1 MSPEELKAGRLE
13 GGAEQAKAERGMKA
27 EGGAEGAG
35 AEAQLAVKAEGGERA
50 AGAETEREETGAQPP
65 RTLLP
70 GATIGVLGGGQL
82 GRMMA
87 LSGSAMGYRFVA
99 LDPAKDAPCGQVTP
113 QITAAYNDRDA
124 ARELARRSDV
134 ITYEFENVDA
144 GVAALLAEESYVP
157 QGSALL
163 YTTQHRLREKAAI
176 EAAGVPVAPYR
187 KVGSLAELEA
197 AAAELGLPCVLK
209 TATGGYDGKGQA
221 VIRRPEELAA
231 AFRQVAPGASVQAD
245 GATQVDVPELV
256 LEKFITFKCEISVI
270 AARSASGEV
279 KSFPPAENIH
289 VDNILHLSIVPARV
303 PEEIQRR
310 ACELAERIVSGMNA
324 VGLLAVEMF
333 VTEDGELFVN
343 ELAPRPHNSGHY
355 TMDACVTSQ
364 FEQHVRAICNL
375 PLGDTS
381 LLTPVVMVNVLGQH
395 LEGAIQAACSADETA
410 NKLGV
415 SPKLHIY
422 GKTESKTGRKM
433 GHINLLCKDTGDG
446 LSWVEQTNLWRN

>member
-1 MSPEELKAGRLE
+1 M
-13 GGAEQAKAERGMKA
+13 
-27 EGGAEGAG
+27 
-35 AEAQLAVKAEGGERA
+35 
-50 AGAETEREETGAQPP
+50 
-65 RTLLP
+65 
-70 GATIGVLGGGQL
+70 
-82 GRMMA
+82 
-87 LSGSAMGYRFVA
+87 
-99 LDPAKDAPCGQVTP
+99 
-113 QITAAYNDRDA
+113 
-124 ARELARRSDV
+124 
-134 ITYEFENVDA
+134 
-144 GVAALLAEESYVP
+144 P

-187 KVGSLAELEA
+187 KVGSLAELTA
-197 AAAELGLPCVLK
+197 AVADLGLPCVLK

-221 VIRRPEELAA
+221 VIRQPSALEA
-231 AFRQVAPGASVQAD
+231 AFRQVAPGAEAQD
-245 GATQVDVPELV
+245 GESGVPELV
-256 LEKFITFKCEISVI
+256 LEKFVKFKCEISVI

-289 VDNILHLSIVPARV
+289 VNNILHLSIVPARIS
-303 PEEIQRR
+303 EEIQQR
-310 ACELAERIVSGMNA
+310 ACGLAERLVSGLNA

-364 FEQHVRAICNL
+364 FEQHIRAICNL
-375 PLGDTS
+375 PLGETS

-395 LEGAIQAACSADETA
+395 LDGVIQRTGHPDEAA
-410 NKLGV
+410 NRLGIA
-415 SPKLHIY
+415 PKLHIY

>member
-1 MSPEELKAGRLE
+1 M
-13 GGAEQAKAERGMKA
+13 RGT
-27 EGGAEGAG
+27 
-35 AEAQLAVKAEGGERA
+35 A
-50 AGAETEREETGAQPP
+50 AA

-87 LSGSAMGYRFVA
+87 LAGSAMGYRFVA
-99 LDPAKDAPCGQVTP
+99 LDPAADSPCGQVTP
-113 QITAAYNDRDA
+113 QITAAYNDREA
-124 ARELARRSDV
+124 ARELARRADV

-144 GVAALLAEESYVP
+144 GVAALLSEESYVP
-157 QGSALL
+157 QGSRLL

-187 KVGSLAELEA
+187 KVGSLADLTA
-197 AAAELGLPCVLK
+197 AAADLGLPCVLK

-221 VIRRPEELAA
+221 VIRGPEELEA
-231 AFRQVAPGASVQAD
+231 AFRQVSPGAA
-245 GATQVDVPELV
+245 VPELV
-256 LEKFITFKCEISVI
+256 LEKFVKFKCEISVI

-289 VDNILHLSIVPARV
+289 VNNILHLSIVPARV
-303 PEEIQRR
+303 PEELQRR
-310 ACELAERIVSGMNA
+310 ACQLAEQLVAGLDA

-333 VTEDGELFVN
+333 VTEDGELYVN

-395 LEGAIQAACSADETA
+395 LEGAIQRIGRTDEEA
-410 NKLGV
+410 ERLGV
-415 SPKLHIY
+415 AAKLHIY

-433 GHINLLCKDTGDG
+433 GHINLLCKDTGDA

>member
-1 MSPEELKAGRLE
+1 MRPEELKTGGVAHGVE
-13 GGAEQAKAERGMKA
+13 AGAEQAEAATERKAESV
-27 EGGAEGAG
+27 AG
-35 AEAQLAVKAEGGERA
+35 AAGTGRVSAVREQADGAWQVSAAAESTE
-50 AGAETEREETGAQPP
+50 AGAASSGEQPP

-70 GATIGVLGGGQL
+70 GATVGVLGGGQL

-87 LSGSAMGYRFVA
+87 LAGSAMGYRFVA
-99 LDPAKDAPCGQVTP
+99 LDPAPDAPCGQVTP

-124 ARELARRSDV
+124 ARGLARRSDV

-187 KVGSLAELEA
+187 KVGSLADLEA

-231 AFRQVAPGASVQAD
+231 AYRQVAPGAQA
-245 GATQVDVPELV
+245 PELV
-256 LEKFITFKCEISVI
+256 LEKFIAFQCEISVI

-333 VTEDGELFVN
+333 VTEAGELFVN

-375 PLGDTS
+375 PLGDTA

-395 LEGAIQAACSADETA
+395 LEGAIQAACSADEAA

-422 GKTESKTGRKM
+422 GKTESKPGRKM

>member
-1 MSPEELKAGRLE
+1 MRPEELKAGRA
-13 GGAEQAKAERGMKA
+13 GR
-27 EGGAEGAG
+27 G
-35 AEAQLAVKAEGGERA
+35 AEAGASAVGAERA
-50 AGAETEREETGAQPP
+50 GTGTAETQP

-70 GATIGVLGGGQL
+70 GATVGVLGGGQL

-87 LSGSAMGYRFVA
+87 LAGSAMGYRFVA
-99 LDPAKDAPCGQVTP
+99 LDPAPDAPCGQVTP

-197 AAAELGLPCVLK
+197 AAADLGLPCVLK

-221 VIRRPEELAA
+221 VIRKPEELAA
-231 AFRQVAPGASVQAD
+231 AFRQVAPGAQ
-245 GATQVDVPELV
+245 TPELV
-256 LEKFITFKCEISVI
+256 LEKFIAFQCEISVI

-303 PEEIQRR
+303 PEEIQQR

-333 VTEDGELFVN
+333 VTADGELFVN

-395 LEGAIQAACSADETA
+395 LEGAIQAACSADEAA

>member
-1 MSPEELKAGRLE
+1 M
-13 GGAEQAKAERGMKA
+13 
-27 EGGAEGAG
+27 
-35 AEAQLAVKAEGGERA
+35 
-50 AGAETEREETGAQPP
+50 
-65 RTLLP
+65 LP
-70 GATIGVLGGGQL
+70 GATVGVLGGGQL

-87 LSGSAMGYRFVA
+87 LAGSAMGYRFVA
-99 LDPAKDAPCGQVTP
+99 LDPAPDAPCGQVTP
-113 QITAAYNDRDA
+113 QITAAYDDRNA
-124 ARELARRSDV
+124 ARELAQRADV

-144 GVAALLAEESYVP
+144 DVAALLTAESYVP

-187 KVGSLAELEA
+187 KVGSLAELTA

-221 VIRRPEELAA
+221 VIRQPEELEA
-231 AFRQVAPGASVQAD
+231 AFRSVAPGTDA
-245 GATQVDVPELV
+245 PELV
-256 LEKFITFKCEISVI
+256 LEKFVAFRCEISVI

-279 KSFPPAENIH
+279 RSFPPAENIH
-289 VDNILHLSIVPARV
+289 VNNILHLSIVPARV
-303 PEEIQRR
+303 SEEIQRR
-310 ACELAERIVSGMNA
+310 ACELAERLIAGLNA

-333 VTEDGELFVN
+333 VTGDGELFVN

-375 PLGDTS
+375 PLGDTT

-395 LEGAIQAACSADETA
+395 LDGAIQAFSTVDEEA
-410 NKLGV
+410 NRLGV
-415 SPKLHIY
+415 APKLHIY

-446 LSWVEQTNLWRN
+446 LAWVEQTNLWRN

>member
-1 MSPEELKAGRLE
+1 MSLEELKAGRLE
-13 GGAEQAKAERGMKA
+13 GGAERAEVEGEAGGAEVERAVKAAGE
-27 EGGAEGAG
+27 AEGAG
-35 AEAQLAVKAEGGERA
+35 AERAIKAEGRTID
-50 AGAETEREETGAQPP
+50 AGAGAEREETGAQPP

-144 GVAALLAEESYVP
+144 GVAALLTEESYVP

-197 AAAELGLPCVLK
+197 AAADLGLPCVLK

-231 AFRQVAPGASVQAD
+231 AFRQVAPGAQ
-245 GATQVDVPELV
+245 VPELV
-256 LEKFITFKCEISVI
+256 LEKFIAFQCEISVI

-310 ACELAERIVSGMNA
+310 ACELAERIVSGMKA

-375 PLGDTS
+375 PLGDTK

-395 LEGAIQAACSADETA
+395 LDGAVQAACCA
-410 NKLGV
+410 NEEATRLGI

>member
-1 MSPEELKAGRLE
+1 MKQR
-13 GGAEQAKAERGMKA
+13 EQQDR
-27 EGGAEGAG
+27 
-35 AEAQLAVKAEGGERA
+35 V
-50 AGAETEREETGAQPP
+50 EREPNQEKLWSGHSGETNTP
-65 RTLLP
+65 RTLRP

-87 LSGSAMGYRFVA
+87 LAGSAMGYRFVA
-99 LDPAKDAPCGQVTP
+99 LDPAPDAPCGQVSP

-124 ARELARRSDV
+124 ARELARRADV

-144 GVAALLAEESYVP
+144 GVAALLTEESYVP

-187 KVGSLAELEA
+187 KVGSLPELKQ

-221 VIRRPEELAA
+221 VIRHAEELEA
-231 AFRQVAPGASVQAD
+231 AFRQVAPGGGDTQASDDSPGSAALD
-245 GATQVDVPELV
+245 TEAARPELV
-256 LEKFITFKCEISVI
+256 LEKFITFQCEISVV

-289 VDNILHLSIVPARV
+289 VNNILHLSIVPARV
-303 PEEIQRR
+303 TEDIQRR
-310 ACELAERIVSGMNA
+310 ACQLAETLIEGLDA

-333 VTEDGELFVN
+333 VTENGELFVN

-375 PLGDTS
+375 PLGETT

-395 LEGAIQAACSADETA
+395 LEGAVNAITCPDEAA
-410 NKLGV
+410 NRLGIA
-415 SPKLHIY
+415 PKLHIY

>member
-1 MSPEELKAGRLE
+1 M
-13 GGAEQAKAERGMKA
+13 ERRD
-27 EGGAEGAG
+27 
-35 AEAQLAVKAEGGERA
+35 EAA
-50 AGAETEREETGAQPP
+50 AGAVEAPAAGTP

-99 LDPAKDAPCGQVTP
+99 LDPAPDAPCGQVTP

-124 ARELARRSDV
+124 ARELAQRADV

-144 GVAALLAEESYVP
+144 GVAALLTEESYVP

-197 AAAELGLPCVLK
+197 AAADLGLPCVLK

-221 VIRRPEELAA
+221 VIRRLEELAA
-231 AFRQVAPGASVQAD
+231 AFRQVAPGAEVTPLQAD
-245 GATQVDVPELV
+245 ETAASPLTAGSAGSAEPAATAEAAPVHAPELV
-256 LEKFITFKCEISVI
+256 LEKFIAFKCEISVI

-289 VDNILHLSIVPARV
+289 LDNILHLSIVPARV

-310 ACELAERIVSGMNA
+310 ACELAEQIVSGMDA

-375 PLGDTS
+375 PLGDTT

-395 LEGAIQAACSADETA
+395 LEGAIQAACSADEET
-410 NKLGV
+410 NRLGV

>member
-1 MSPEELKAGRLE
+1 MRPEELKLQEA
-13 GGAEQAKAERGMKA
+13 GGANSPAAMNA
-27 EGGAEGAG
+27 SGADI
-35 AEAQLAVKAEGGERA
+35 V
-50 AGAETEREETGAQPP
+50 

-70 GATIGVLGGGQL
+70 GATVGVLGGGQL

-87 LSGSAMGYRFVA
+87 LAGSAMGYRFVA
-99 LDPAKDAPCGQVTP
+99 LDPAPDAPSGQVTP

-124 ARELARRSDV
+124 ARELARRADV

-144 GVAALLAEESYVP
+144 GVAALLTEESYVP

-187 KVGSLAELEA
+187 KVDSLADLKV

-221 VIRRPEELAA
+221 VIRQEEELEE
-231 AFRQVAPGASVQAD
+231 AFRQVAPGAV
-245 GATQVDVPELV
+245 VPELV
-256 LEKFITFKCEISVI
+256 LEKFVAFKCEISVV

-279 KSFPPAENIH
+279 KSFPPSENIH
-289 VDNILHLSIVPARV
+289 VNNILHLSIVPARV
-303 PEEIQRR
+303 SADIQRR
-310 ACELAERIVSGMNA
+310 ACELAETLIAGLNA

-333 VTEDGELFVN
+333 VTADGQLFVN

-355 TMDACVTSQ
+355 TMDACATSQ

-375 PLGDTS
+375 PLGDTT

-395 LEGAIQAACSADETA
+395 LDGAIKATCTQDEKD

-415 SPKLHIY
+415 VPKLHIY

-446 LSWVEQTNLWRN
+446 LSWVEQSKLWRN

>member
-1 MSPEELKAGRLE
+1 
-13 GGAEQAKAERGMKA
+13 
-27 EGGAEGAG
+27 
-35 AEAQLAVKAEGGERA
+35 
-50 AGAETEREETGAQPP
+50 
-65 RTLLP
+65 
-70 GATIGVLGGGQL
+70 
-82 GRMMA
+82 MMA

-99 LDPAKDAPCGQVTP
+99 LDPAPDAPCGQITP

-144 GVAALLAEESYVP
+144 GVAALLTEESYVP

-163 YTTQHRLREKAAI
+163 YTTQHRLREKAAV

-197 AAAELGLPCVLK
+197 AAKDLGLPCVLK

-231 AFRQVAPGASVQAD
+231 AFRQVAPGASAQAD
-245 GATQVDVPELV
+245 GAAQVDAPELV

-303 PEEIQRR
+303 PEEIQQR
-310 ACELAERIVSGMNA
+310 ACELAERIVSGMEA

-375 PLGDTS
+375 PLGATS

-395 LEGAIQAACSADETA
+395 LEGAVQAACRANEEADR
-410 NKLGV
+410 LGV

>member
-13 GGAEQAKAERGMKA
+13 GGAGQAEAERVMKA
-27 EGGAEGAG
+27 EGEAEGAG
-35 AEAQLAVKAEGGERA
+35 AERVIEAEGRAIA
-50 AGAETEREETGAQPP
+50 AGAEAEREEIGARLP

-82 GRMMA
+82 GRMLA

-124 ARELARRSDV
+124 ARELARRADV

-144 GVAALLAEESYVP
+144 GVAALLTQESYVP

-197 AAAELGLPCVLK
+197 ATADLGLPCVLK

-221 VIRRPEELAA
+221 VIRRQEELAA
-231 AFRQVAPGASVQAD
+231 AFRQVAPGAQA
-245 GATQVDVPELV
+245 DVPELV
-256 LEKFITFKCEISVI
+256 LEKFITFQCEISVI

-289 VDNILHLSIVPARV
+289 VNNILHLSIVPARV

-310 ACELAERIVSGMNA
+310 ACELAEKIVSGMGA

-333 VTEDGELFVN
+333 VTEEGELFVN

-375 PLGDTS
+375 PLGETS

-395 LEGAIQAACSADETA
+395 LEGAVQAACRA
-410 NKLGV
+410 NEEVSRLGV

>member
-1 MSPEELKAGRLE
+1 M
-13 GGAEQAKAERGMKA
+13 
-27 EGGAEGAG
+27 
-35 AEAQLAVKAEGGERA
+35 
-50 AGAETEREETGAQPP
+50 
-65 RTLLP
+65 
-70 GATIGVLGGGQL
+70 LGGGQL

-87 LSGSAMGYRFVA
+87 LAGSAMGYRFVA
-99 LDPAKDAPCGQVTP
+99 LDPAPDAPSGQVTP

-124 ARELARRSDV
+124 ARELARRADV

-187 KVGSLAELEA
+187 KVDSFAELKQ

-221 VIRRPEELAA
+221 VIRQEEELEE
-231 AFRQVAPGASVQAD
+231 AFRQVAPGEVI
-245 GATQVDVPELV
+245 PELV
-256 LEKFITFKCEISVI
+256 LEKFVAFQCEISVV

-279 KSFPPAENIH
+279 KSFPPSENIH
-289 VDNILHLSIVPARV
+289 VNNILHLSIVPARV
-303 PEEIQRR
+303 SADIQRR
-310 ACELAERIVSGMNA
+310 ACELAETLIAGLNA

-333 VTEDGELFVN
+333 VTADGELFVN

-375 PLGDTS
+375 PLGDTT

-395 LEGAIQAACSADETA
+395 LDGAIKATCTHEEKD
-410 NKLGV
+410 NKLGIV
-415 SPKLHIY
+415 PKLHIY

-446 LSWVEQTNLWRN
+446 LSWVEQSKLWRN